1 MNTLQYLIDVLER
14 CQNEGLDSKI
24 QDTGEILLQSLASGK
39 KIFAAGNGGSACDAA
54 HLVEELTGRYKENRV
69 PFPAINLADN
79 PAQMTCIANDFGFD
93 DVFARPL
100 AALGRPGDTLVLFST
115 SGKSPNIIK
124 AAVQGRDLG
133 MSVILVTGQDGGS
146 AASYATHVVRVP
158 STNTARIQEVHTFI
172 LHQWLELIESKRKCI
187 PINFLTK

>member
-1 MNTLQYLIDVLER
+1 MNTIQYLIDVLER
-14 CQNEGLDSKI
+14 CQTDGLDFKI
-24 QDTGEILLQSLASGK
+24 QETGNVLLGSLVNGN

-54 HLVEELTGRYKENRV
+54 HLVEELTGRFKENRA

-79 PAQMTCIANDFGFD
+79 PAQMTCIANDYGFF

-100 AALGRPGDTLVLFST
+100 AALGKSGDTLVLFST
-115 SGKSPNIIK
+115 SGKSPNIVK

-133 MSVILVTGQDGGS
+133 MSVILVTGQDGGP
-146 AASYATHVVRVP
+146 AASYATHVVNVA

-172 LHQWLELIESKRKCI
+172 LHQWLELIETNRKCI